1 MNETSDLMLQ
11 NYSLIQQ
18 IFLLGD
24 DLDRRL
30 LAGFNL
36 SVSRFN
42 LLKHLSD
49 RGPLTATD
57 LCTLLLCDKANVT
70 RLLDGLE
77 REGLVK
83 RTPDQNDGRR
93 TCITLTHPGETR
105 LQEANMAYKA
115 SVINRFSGMSLR
127 DKSSLNETLNQIK
140 NALQKQLLNQ

>member
-1 MNETSDLMLQ
+1 
-11 NYSLIQQ
+11 
-18 IFLLGD
+18 
-24 DLDRRL
+24 
-30 LAGFNL
+30 
-36 SVSRFN
+36 
-42 LLKHLSD
+42 
-49 RGPLTATD
+49 
-57 LCTLLLCDKANVT
+57 
-70 RLLDGLE
+70 
-77 REGLVK
+77 VK

>member
-1 MNETSDLMLQ
+1 MTETPDLMLQ

-30 LAGFNL
+30 LAGFDL

-42 LLKHLSD
+42 LLKHLAD
-49 RGPLTATD
+49 RGPLTATN

-83 RTPDQNDGRR
+83 RTPDENDGRR
-93 TCITLTHPGETR
+93 TCITLTPTGETR
-105 LQEANMAYKA
+105 LQEANAAYKA
-115 SVINRFSGMSLR
+115 SVINRFSGLSLS

-140 NALQKQLLNQ
+140 TTLQEQLLHQ